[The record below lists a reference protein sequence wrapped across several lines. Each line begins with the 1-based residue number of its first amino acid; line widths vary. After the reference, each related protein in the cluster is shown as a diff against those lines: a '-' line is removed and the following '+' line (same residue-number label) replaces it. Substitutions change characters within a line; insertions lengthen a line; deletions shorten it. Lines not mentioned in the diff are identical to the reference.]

1 MDSGDGDASFFD
13 LMSTR
18 TKVVLI
24 GVGVLGAVLALKP
37 LVWLEAWPV
46 LLLGAAAFLIAER
59 REKAAQQAMVAQAR
73 ARMTERAGR
82 RGQGAGGGA
91 GGAAGGVG
99 MGGVGSGGAGGGVG
113 GRGGVGRGSSGASD
127 AAAEAADGADEGAPA
142 SSSETAWP
150 FAVPQSSL
158 DIVEAASASGELE
171 RARSLFAQRGTRA
184 SGRRNTGHAGLGGS
198 HAGEGETAPEKR
210 LYQGRT
216 KRGKPVKTIK
226 SRGKAEVPSTGRAS
240 DDAPAAKSKDD

>member
-1 MDSGDGDASFFD
+1 
-13 LMSTR
+13 
-18 TKVVLI
+18 
-24 GVGVLGAVLALKP
+24 
-37 LVWLEAWPV
+37 
-46 LLLGAAAFLIAER
+46 
-59 REKAAQQAMVAQAR
+59 
-73 ARMTERAGR
+73 
-82 RGQGAGGGA
+82 
-91 GGAAGGVG
+91 VG
-99 MGGVGSGGAGGGVG
+99 MGGVGSGGAG
-113 GRGGVGRGSSGASD
+113 GGVGRGSSGASD

>member
-1 MDSGDGDASFFD
+1 MESGDGDASFFD

-73 ARMTERAGR
+73 ARMAERAGR
-82 RGQGAGGGA
+82 RGRGVCGGA
-91 GGAAGGVG
+91 AGAAGGVG
-99 MGGVGSGGAGGGVG
+99 VGGVGSGGAGDGVG

-127 AAAEAADGADEGAPA
+127 AAAEAADGADAGAPA

-198 HAGEGETAPEKR
+198 HAGESEAAPEKR

>member
-1 MDSGDGDASFFD
+1 MLDSGDGDASFFD

-113 GRGGVGRGSSGASD
+113 RRSSGASD

-198 HAGEGETAPEKR
+198 HASEGEAAPEKR